1 VTVETANSV
10 AVAALVVAALALV
23 LCVWLLQRTRR
34 LSRLSAFRPDMPA
47 SLQDKVERE
56 GIRLDE
62 LTRRVDD
69 VAGRLPPVEGRSAM
83 AIQRVGIVRFNPFE
97 DTGGQQSFAIALLD
111 SRGSGFVISSLHSRQ
126 ATRLYMKQVQE
137 GKSDTALGDE
147 EAEAIR
153 RALGSGSTTKT

>member
-1 VTVETANSV
+1 
-10 AVAALVVAALALV
+10 
-23 LCVWLLQRTRR
+23 
-34 LSRLSAFRPDMPA
+34 MPA

-56 GIRLDE
+56 GLRLDE

-69 VAGRLPPVEGRSAM
+69 IGGRLPGVEGRAAAS
-83 AIQRVGIVRFNPFE
+83 IQRVGIVRFNPFE

-137 GKSDTALGDE
+137 GKSETALGDE

-153 RALGSGSTTKT
+153 RALGTAATTKT